1 MPAITRSPVDA
12 TTVALH
18 VGALVV
24 WPFAVGYTVF
34 RLLAARYPVRRI

>member
-1 MPAITRSPVDA
+1 MPIPGRSPIDA

-24 WPFAVGYTVF
+24 WPFAVAYTVF
-34 RLLAARYPVRRI
+34 KLLSARYPVRRS